1 MTEAEK
7 LMHARKL
14 NLARRHLN
22 SEQKRTLIRD
32 QLKATPEKSD
42 RQIAQALGVSQPT
55 VSAHRKELETDG
67 ELIKFINATCSDG
80 RSYPR
85 TRKPVSVFNPTKREE
100 KAMQKPEVIARM
112 QEDGISPFLPC
123 SF

>member
-1 MTEAEK
+1 M
-7 LMHARKL
+7 
-14 NLARRHLN
+14 ARRHLN

-42 RQIAQALGVSQPT
+42 RQIAQALGVSDKTIGVQ
-55 VSAHRKELETDG
+55 RKELEACAEIPHVETTIDT
-67 ELIKFINATCSDG
+67 LG
-80 RSYPR
+80 REQPR

-112 QEDGISPFLPC
+112 QEDICQSKRAKRLRIMRL
-123 SF
+123 